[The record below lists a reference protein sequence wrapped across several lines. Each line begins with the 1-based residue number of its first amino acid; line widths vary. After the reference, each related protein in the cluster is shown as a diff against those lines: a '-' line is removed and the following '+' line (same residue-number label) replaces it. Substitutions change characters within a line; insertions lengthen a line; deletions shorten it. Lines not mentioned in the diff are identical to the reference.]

1 MDDAN
6 RVGPKLDNK
15 NRRSAVRKRPRGLI
29 KIDCRKCGSCGPS
42 IAEVMWDLS
51 QTGICLVSNVPLAV
65 NDEVEIQI
73 NSTSVN
79 QNIKSLGKVI
89 WIDAL
94 DNKKFSMGVR
104 FHDPLPYALVGQ
116 LTH

>member
-1 MDDAN
+1 MDHVN
-6 RVGPKLDNK
+6 RAETKLDNK
-15 NRRSAVRKRPRGLI
+15 NRRSAARKRPRGLV
-29 KIDCRKCGSCGPS
+29 KIDCRKCGTCGPS

-51 QTGICLVSNVPLAV
+51 QTGICLVSSVLLAV
-65 NDEVEIQI
+65 NDDVEIQI
-73 NSTSVN
+73 SSTSVN

-89 WIDAL
+89 WVDAL